1 METPDLSL
9 EIPWYEPFAFLSP
22 FAWPNAILAVL
33 LITMAFALV
42 AFVGRRSFNRRNDHG
57 VEGFQSYGSMVLTRL
72 SESLVEVTGRLLLVA
87 GFLSGLVSVLGFMAA
102 R

>member
-1 METPDLSL
+1 METPDLPL

-22 FAWPNAILAVL
+22 FAWPTAILAVL

-42 AFVGRRSFNRRNDHG
+42 AFVGRRSFYRRNDHG
-57 VEGFQSYGSMVLTRL
+57 VEGFSSYGNMVLTRL
-72 SESLVEVTGRLLLVA
+72 GESLVEVTGRLLLVA
-87 GFLSGLVSVLGFMAA
+87 GLLSGLVSMLGFMAA